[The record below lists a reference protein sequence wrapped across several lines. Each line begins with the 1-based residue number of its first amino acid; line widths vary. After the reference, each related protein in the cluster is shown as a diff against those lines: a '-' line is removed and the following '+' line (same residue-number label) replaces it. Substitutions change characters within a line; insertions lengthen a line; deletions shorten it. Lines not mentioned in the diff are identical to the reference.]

1 MLKFKKILLVIVCL
15 LVLFIGLF
23 FLDKQTTYIIALNQN
38 NVEVLNDDIIIE
50 MSSGT
55 SMGYFKKAE
64 LEEIEDGIYRIEAYF
79 SLLTGEYSGYKYTI
93 DNSDK
98 RIKEIRQYSL
108 DGSDNY
114 TVIYQN
120 KKVI

>member
-15 LVLFIGLF
+15 LVLLIGLF

-64 LEEIEDGIYRIEAYF
+64 LEEMEEGIYRIEAYF

-98 RIKEIRQYSL
+98 HIREIRQYSL

-120 KKVI
+120 KN